1 MTDLKKHFSDVIAD
15 YKDGFIGAN
24 AVINEVVDV
33 LSLFGADSVLVSK
46 RDELLA
52 PFVDELVKCIENDG
66 NMAFNIEGW
75 KKTDSNKDV
84 VNV

>member
-24 AVINEVVDV
+24 AVVNEVVDV
-33 LSLFGADSVLVSK
+33 LSIFGAESVLVSK
-46 RDELLA
+46 RDELLT

-75 KKTDSNKDV
+75 KRPTTKRKIA
-84 VNV
+84 NV